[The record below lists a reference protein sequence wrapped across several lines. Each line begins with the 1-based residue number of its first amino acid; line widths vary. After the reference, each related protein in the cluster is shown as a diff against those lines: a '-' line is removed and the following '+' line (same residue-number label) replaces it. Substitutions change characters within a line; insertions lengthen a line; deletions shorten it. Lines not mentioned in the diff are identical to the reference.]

1 MKTKYLEKRFFIIFL
16 FAFFFTGAFYSLQT
30 GLSIDEWHE
39 QRNWEYNVAL
49 FKHILFENELDPLF
63 INYGDKYYGVGF
75 QILSQP
81 IQFFLSGIILK
92 FQNINNFGAHLLAK
106 HLVVFIT
113 FFTSG
118 IFVYLIISKIINN
131 SSFCI
136 TATVLYFLY
145 PYLFGHGLFNPKD
158 IPFLCFWIICTYV
171 SINIFN
177 NLLNNKDLKYSD
189 VLLIA
194 FLSSF
199 LFSIR
204 VAGVLIF
211 MQYVFTFIIF
221 LKSKKLSLSSFIKNT
236 YKKIL
241 FFILFTVLFIYLLHP
256 VYWLNPFLFI
266 EAIEYMSK
274 HFNNVCT
281 LTLGKCMFSKNLDPT
296 YIPIWISVKLPILI
310 LIGLILLPLTEKKIF
325 VNKTNNIAFGTLLF
339 SSFFIPI
346 TLILLKVRL
355 YDELRQIM
363 FLIPLIF
370 ILGVVSLYVFSKK
383 IFYFFSFI
391 TLIIF
396 LVENVKIYP
405 HQYAW
410 FNTPSRI
417 LNLSKNFELDYWGLS
432 SRELAKNISRLNKQ
446 TSQKPCI
453 LANPTWIIKSFLDSK
468 FYSCYGLYQDIESG
482 FSRPF
487 WAVQNVRNLKKGRS
501 YKCDTMY
508 ESKFNLLFTNEDII
522 TGRLIK
528 CI

>member
-1 MKTKYLEKRFFIIFL
+1 M
-16 FAFFFTGAFYSLQT
+16 
-30 GLSIDEWHE
+30 
-39 QRNWEYNVAL
+39 
-49 FKHILFENELDPLF
+49 
-63 INYGDKYYGVGF
+63 
-75 QILSQP
+75 
-81 IQFFLSGIILK
+81 
-92 FQNINNFGAHLLAK
+92 
-106 HLVVFIT
+106 
-113 FFTSG
+113 
-118 IFVYLIISKIINN
+118 
-131 SSFCI
+131 
-136 TATVLYFLY
+136 
-145 PYLFGHGLFNPKD
+145 
-158 IPFLCFWIICTYV
+158 
-171 SINIFN
+171 
-177 NLLNNKDLKYSD
+177 
-189 VLLIA
+189 
-194 FLSSF
+194 
-199 LFSIR
+199 
-204 VAGVLIF
+204 
-211 MQYVFTFIIF
+211 
-221 LKSKKLSLSSFIKNT
+221 
-236 YKKIL
+236 

-266 EAIEYMSK
+266 EAIDYMSK

-355 YDELRQIM
+355 YDELRQIL

-453 LANPTWIIKSFLDSK
+453 LATPTWIIKPFLDSK
-468 FYSCYGLYQDIESG
+468 LYSCYGIYQDIDSG

-528 CI
+528 CV